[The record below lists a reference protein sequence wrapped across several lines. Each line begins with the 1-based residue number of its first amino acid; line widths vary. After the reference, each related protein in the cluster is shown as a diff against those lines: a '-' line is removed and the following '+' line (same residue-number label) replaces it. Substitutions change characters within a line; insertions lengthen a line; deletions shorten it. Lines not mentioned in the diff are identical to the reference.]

1 MTEFAMAISNPLQG
15 ARKLNSVGVP
25 LPGFHVRLAHESGV
39 EGAALEAP
47 PEGFT
52 AGGEI
57 QVRGDGVFREYW
69 GKPEATAETFTPCGT
84 WFKTGDLGAVDG
96 EGYYYILG
104 RLSAD
109 IIKSG
114 GFKISALDVE
124 REVLTCPLVGECAVV
139 GLPDDTWGE
148 KVTAVVTPRG
158 GAGTGGT
165 GGTEEERCAAAALA
179 LNSDPAAHAAFF
191 AALKEHLKDKLP
203 PYKIPT
209 LLKVL
214 PAIPRNA
221 MGKVGKK
228 ALKLELWPEVMA
240 AAAAS
245 KKSSAPSMGSPKG
258 GGVS

>member
-25 LPGFHVRLAHESGV
+25 LPGFRIRLAHESGV

-57 QVRGDGVFREYW
+57 QVQGDGVFREYW
-69 GKPEATAETFTPCGT
+69 GKPEATADTFTPCGS

-148 KVTAVVTPRG
+148 KVTAVVTPKG
-158 GAGTGGT
+158 GGEGG
-165 GGTEEERCAAAALA
+165 GGSEEERVAAAALA

-191 AALKEHLKDKLP
+191 AALKEHFKDKLP

-228 ALKLELWPEVMA
+228 ALKLELWPEIM

-245 KKSSAPSMGSPKG
+245 KSPTSSSSSLGSPKG
-258 GGVS
+258 GFS